1 MRSRFCLIILFLSL
15 AALLGACATPYK
27 YPQDPARATPA
38 LYHDYAVMDDGY
50 RLPVRQWGNP
60 ETSVA
65 IVLAVHGLNDYS
77 RGFESTGSYLAQQ
90 QLTLLSYDQRGFG
103 STAGHGYWHGS
114 QRMIDD
120 SLIMLKLL
128 QQKYPGK
135 PLFLLGESM
144 GGAIVLASLHQQHHE
159 PGNTIAG
166 AVLIAPAIWSRQWMP
181 WYQRALLWLA
191 AHTVPAKPLTGEGL
205 DLKPSDNIEMLQAM
219 GRDPL
224 VIKATR
230 VDVLY
235 GVTNLMDLATKTST
249 DSKQPV
255 LILYGKHD
263 QIVPREPTCEWLYIL
278 PNENKAM
285 REIIIYE
292 HGYHMLNRDLQAQN
306 VLDDITR
313 WVKNTSNHTVGNDE
327 YSLSS
332 FHNEDKYNSVDEF
345 CTGIVSSAP

>member
-1 MRSRFCLIILFLSL
+1 MRSRISFLCLYLGLSV
-15 AALLGACATPYK
+15 ALGACATPYK
-27 YPQDPARATPA
+27 YPQDPVKQSPTLFDDHAM
-38 LYHDYAVMDDGY
+38 MDDGY
-50 RLPVRQWGNP
+50 RLPMRQWGDP
-60 ETSVA
+60 ATSIA
-65 IVLAVHGLNDYS
+65 IVLAIHGLNDYS
-77 RGFESTGSYLAQQ
+77 RGFESTGSHLAEH
-90 QLTLLSYDQRGFG
+90 QLALVSYDQRGFG

-120 SLIMLKLL
+120 NQIMLRLL
-128 QQKYPGK
+128 QQKYPEK
-135 PLFLLGESM
+135 PVFLLGESM
-144 GGAIVLASLHQQHHE
+144 GGAIALSSLHQQYRE
-159 PGNTIAG
+159 PGNTIDG

-205 DLKPSDNIEMLQAM
+205 DLIPSDNIEMLKAM

-235 GVTNLMDLATKTST
+235 GITNLMDIATSVTT
-249 DSKQPV
+249 GFNLPV

-263 QIVPREPTCEWLYIL
+263 QIVPREPTCEWLRNL
-278 PNENKAM
+278 PIENNAR

-292 HGYHMLNRDLQAQN
+292 QGYHMLNRDLQAKN

-313 WVKNTSNHTVGNDE
+313 WAKNMLEGAVGTEE
-327 YSLSS
+327 YPLSS
-332 FHNEDKYNSVDEF
+332 FHNEGKYNSFDEF
-345 CTGIVSSAP
+345 CTEIVPFGS